1 MKMAVYSVLQLSV
14 IEIVKWLR
22 RKRSVRAG
30 IPAQSQ
36 QRKGCQRVEA
46 LERTQR
52 IEHQRRQQQD
62 HVGAAAQHGRQLEG
76 LVESG
81 SEGVG

>member
-1 MKMAVYSVLQLSV
+1 M
-14 IEIVKWLR
+14 VKEEEKCEGR
-22 RKRSVRAG
+22 DTHP
-30 IPAQSQ
+30 IPAA
-36 QRKGCQRVEA
+36 KKVPA
-46 LERTQR
+46 LEQTQR
-52 IEHQRRQQQD
+52 IQD

>member
-1 MKMAVYSVLQLSV
+1 
-14 IEIVKWLR
+14 
-22 RKRSVRAG
+22 VRAG

-36 QRKGCQRVEA
+36 QRKGRQRVEA

-62 HVGAAAQHGRQLEG
+62 HVGAAAQHGWQLEG

-81 SEGVG
+81 SEGAG